1 MGYHFS
7 RAVNMPQFSLTTSV
21 VGGIGTISVLP
32 APLPDGNYYAGT
44 VVTITATPQSGWVV
58 KQWTGTD
65 NDSEVTAAQTVV
77 MNSNRAVT
85 VDFKIPTYLYVGP
98 ITILRYL
105 DRYY

>member
-7 RAVNMPQFSLTTSV
+7 RAVDVPQFSLTTSV

-44 VVTITATPQSGWVV
+44 VVTVTAQPQTNWVI

-65 NDSEVTAAQTVV
+65 NDSEVAATQTVV

-85 VDFKIPTYLYVGP
+85 VEFKQPTYLYVP
-98 ITILRYL
+98 QNYTLI
-105 DRYY
+105 